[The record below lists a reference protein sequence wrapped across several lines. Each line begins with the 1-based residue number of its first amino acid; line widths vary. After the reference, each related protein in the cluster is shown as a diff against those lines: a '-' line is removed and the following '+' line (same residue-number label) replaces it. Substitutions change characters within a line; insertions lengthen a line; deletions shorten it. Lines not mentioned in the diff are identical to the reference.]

1 MKLNEENIKLKTVR
15 VSEKGQ
21 IAIPI
26 DIRNS
31 LGLRKGDVLVLIQ
44 TDHKI
49 LIEKPVKIAKKT
61 QSSFKFLLKHSEKV
75 ASKLWENKEDEIWD
89 NV

>member
-1 MKLNEENIKLKTVR
+1 MKLKEENIKVKTVR

-21 IAIPI
+21 IAIPM

-31 LGLRKGDVLVLIQ
+31 LGLRRGDTLVLIQ
-44 TDHKI
+44 RDHKI

-61 QSSFKFLLKHSEKV
+61 ESSFKFLLKHSEKV
-75 ASKLWENKEDEIWD
+75 ASKFWENKEDEVWD

>member
-1 MKLNEENIKLKTVR
+1 MKLKEEKIKVKTVK
-15 VSEKGQ
+15 VSGKGQ
-21 IAIPI
+21 IAIPL

-31 LGLRKGDVLVLIQ
+31 LGLRKGDTLVLIQ

-61 QSSFKFLLKHSEKV
+61 KSSFKFLLKHSEKV
-75 ASKLWENKEDEIWD
+75 ASKLWENKEDEVWD
-89 NV
+89 TL